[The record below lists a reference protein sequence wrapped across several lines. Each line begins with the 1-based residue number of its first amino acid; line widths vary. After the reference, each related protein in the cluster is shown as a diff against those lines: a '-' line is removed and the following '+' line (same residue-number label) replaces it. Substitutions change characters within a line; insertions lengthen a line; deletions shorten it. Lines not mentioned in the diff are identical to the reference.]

1 MSKQPEALT
10 QARLHELFDYKDG
23 QLLNKTKRRSQ
34 VEIGAPAGH
43 KTVRG
48 YVNIRVDG
56 KMYKAHRLIYLY
68 HHGVMPDMVDH
79 IDCDRANNRIENLR
93 RLHHI
98 DCDRAN
104 NRIENL
110 RRLHQSERE
119 GWRYANELEQE
130 RKRLTA
136 LNVQLLEALERIDG
150 IRNLQDAQVLA
161 RATIVAAKGEA

>member
-93 RLHHI
+93 RLH
-98 DCDRAN
+98 
-104 NRIENL
+104 
-110 RRLHQSERE
+110 QSERE